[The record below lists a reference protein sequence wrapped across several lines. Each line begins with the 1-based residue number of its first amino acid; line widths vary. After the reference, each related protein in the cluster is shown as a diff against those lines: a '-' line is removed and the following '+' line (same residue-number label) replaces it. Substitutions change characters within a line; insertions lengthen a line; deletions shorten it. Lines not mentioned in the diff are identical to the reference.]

1 VRSDSL
7 PIPLCEGPLD
17 AVVSP
22 PGSKSITNRC
32 LLMAALA
39 DGESRLERALESEDT
54 VIFAECLRRLGIPV
68 EEDRANAVIR
78 VHGQGGRVSDRG
90 AELWV
95 GNAGTAARFITALLV
110 FGRGEYA
117 LDGVAAMRQRPMRDL
132 LVVLEGLG
140 ARFTWGAAPYHFPF
154 TMRGAGAL
162 PGGAIEISA
171 AKTSQHTTGL
181 LLVAPYATGDVALRL
196 TGEVVSQPYLDMTCR
211 LMTEWGARVER
222 PVTTGAATGAATYV
236 VRAGAP
242 YAARTHVVEP
252 DASSASYLFAAAAA
266 VGGRVRVRHLS
277 GASAQGDVRFVDVL
291 GQMGC
296 EVEKGDDFVEV
307 RRSGP
312 LHGVEVD
319 MNDISDTAPTL
330 AALAPLADGPVVIRN
345 VEHMRWKETDRVAAV
360 ATELRRLGA
369 VVEELRDGLAI
380 QPGLLRPAEI
390 ETYGDHR
397 IAMAFAITGLRSPGV
412 VIRDPGCVA
421 KTFPTFFEELFRIT
435 GATPRG

>member
-1 VRSDSL
+1 VSSDLL
-7 PIPLCEGPLD
+7 PIPLCKGPLD

-68 EEDRANAVIR
+68 EEDRANAVIC

-95 GNAGTAARFITALLV
+95 GNAGTAARFITALLL

-117 LDGVAAMRQRPMRDL
+117 LDGVAAMRRRPMRDL
-132 LVVLEGLG
+132 LVALEGLG
-140 ARFTWGAAPYHFPF
+140 ARLLWGAAPYHFPF
-154 TMRGAGAL
+154 TVRGAGAL
-162 PGGAIEISA
+162 AGGTIEISA

-181 LLVAPYATGDVALRL
+181 LLIAPYATGDVTLRL

-211 LMTEWGARVER
+211 LMAEWGARVER
-222 PVTTGAATGAATYV
+222 PDAATYV
-236 VRAGAP
+236 VRAGAR

-277 GASAQGDVRFVDVL
+277 GASAQGDVRFADVL

-312 LHGVEVD
+312 LHGVDVD

-345 VEHMRWKETDRVAAV
+345 VEHMRWKETDRVSAV

-369 VVEELRDGLAI
+369 AVEERRDGLVI
-380 QPGLLRPAEI
+380 RPAPLVPAVI

-397 IAMAFAITGLRSPGV
+397 IAMAFSITGLRSPGV

-421 KTFPTFFEELFRIT
+421 KTFPTFFDELFKIT
-435 GATPRG
+435 GAAPPG

>member
-1 VRSDSL
+1 MSLDLL
-7 PIPLCEGPLD
+7 PIPPCEGPLD

-54 VIFAECLRRLGIPV
+54 VIFGECLRRLGISV
-68 EEDRANAVIR
+68 DEDPAKGVIGVR
-78 VHGQGGRVSDRG
+78 GQGGRVSDRG
-90 AELWV
+90 AELFV
-95 GNAGTAARFITALLV
+95 GNAGTAARFITALLL

-117 LDGVAAMRQRPMRDL
+117 LDGVAAMRKRPMRDL
-132 LVVLEGLG
+132 LVALEGLG
-140 ARFTWGAAPYHFPF
+140 ARLAWGAAPYHFPF

-162 PGGAIEISA
+162 AGGTIEISA

-181 LLVAPYATGDVALRL
+181 LLVAPYAKGDVTVRL

-222 PVTTGAATGAATYV
+222 PDAATYV
-236 VRAGAP
+236 VRAGSP
-242 YAARTHVVEP
+242 YVARTHVVEP

-277 GASAQGDVRFVDVL
+277 GSSAQGDVRFVDVL
-291 GQMGC
+291 GLMGC
-296 EVEKGDDFVEV
+296 EVEKGDDFIEV

-312 LHGVEVD
+312 LRGVEVD

-330 AALAPLADGPVVIRN
+330 AALAPLAEGPVVIRN

-360 ATELRRLGA
+360 ANELRRLGA
-369 VVEELRDGLAI
+369 GVEEMRDGLVI
-380 QPGLLRPAEI
+380 RPGPLQPAVI

-421 KTFPTFFEELFRIT
+421 KTFPTFFDELFKIT
-435 GATPRG
+435 GAAPPG